1 MAELLPIGTSAA
13 QSTDFALAA
22 GGNAIIHLY
31 DAAGPGLGA
40 GISVLIQIKV
50 GVEYFTIY
58 ELTTS
63 VVGAVMSGGDSVTYW
78 RVNRA
83 ASASPCGVLRV

>member
-13 QSTDFALAA
+13 QSADFTLAA

-31 DAAGPGLGA
+31 DAAGPSLGA

-50 GVEYFTIY
+50 GTEYFTMY
-58 ELTTS
+58 ELTST
-63 VVGAVMSGGDSVTYW
+63 VVGTVMSGGDSVTIW
-78 RVNRA
+78 RINRA
-83 ASASPCGVLRV
+83 ASASPSGVLRV